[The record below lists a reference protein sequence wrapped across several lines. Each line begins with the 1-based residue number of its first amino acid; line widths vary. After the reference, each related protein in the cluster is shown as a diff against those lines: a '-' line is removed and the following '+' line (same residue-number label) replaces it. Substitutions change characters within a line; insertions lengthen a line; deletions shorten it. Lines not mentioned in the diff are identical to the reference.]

1 VCIYIYTYIIIIEMS
16 HEYWYYA
23 RTSLGS
29 TPAAPEKLGG
39 LAALGRW
46 WRRAWIIDGWQP
58 WPVLV
63 SIIVY
68 PYLFKLQVVQRLC
81 TRISCVLYYILVLF
95 GNLMVPQKLAN
106 YRRWTNYSNPCNPI
120 TPRTPNYNVVFSWFG
135 SPLRMDKI
143 NQTLRSG
150 TKIRNY
156 NVEIW
161 GDRG

>member
-1 VCIYIYTYIIIIEMS
+1 MEV
-16 HEYWYYA
+16 
-23 RTSLGS
+23 
-29 TPAAPEKLGG
+29 G
-39 LAALGRW
+39 LDHRW
-46 WRRAWIIDGWQP
+46 LTTLTR
-58 WPVLV
+58 V

-135 SPLRMDKI
+135 SLLRMDKI
-143 NQTLRSG
+143 NQTLR
-150 TKIRNY
+150 
-156 NVEIW
+156 
-161 GDRG
+161 